1 MSLVRTIKLYR
12 ALSPPQK
19 KIIRDK
25 WIELTMPPERWL
37 QFLGELA
44 RFDKEGDASR
54 KAFGWTAGICCVV
67 ALISVVF
74 GLPMGIEMG
83 GAVGQLMVILP
94 LAVLGLGILAL
105 IVFLALKRI
114 DIANNLRLFVA
125 PLIAILREEMDP
137 KEKLAL
143 TMDFRGG
150 THKSKIQDETEQ
162 DPGRFRYPKIKETQ
176 YLDPWFDGRAQL
188 ADGGALEWH
197 VVDRIRKRVITKK
210 NLRGN
215 KVKTKTKYKG
225 KRLMD
230 VRLGLRQKEYGLAR
244 GAEAAAGGSQVR
256 VAVREGESRNLF
268 KLRRVTTFSE
278 LDSVVD
284 LDEFLDLLATA
295 YRQVSLEARS

>member
-19 KIIRDK
+19 KIIREK
-25 WIELTMPPERWL
+25 WVEFTMPPESWL

-54 KAFGWTAGICCVV
+54 KAFGWTAGISFI
-67 ALISVVF
+67 ATFF
-74 GLPMGIEMG
+74 GLFCIPIGMEIG
-83 GAVGQLMVILP
+83 GVAGHALAFVPLVAV
-94 LAVLGLGILAL
+94 GLGILAL
-105 IVFLALKRI
+105 IVYFSLKRI

-125 PLIAILREEMDP
+125 PLIAVLREEMDP

-150 THKSKIQDETEQ
+150 AHKSKIQNQTKE
-162 DPGRFRYPKIKETQ
+162 DPGRFRYPKITETH

-188 ADGGALEWH
+188 ADGGILEWH
-197 VVDRIRKRVITKK
+197 IVDRIRKREITKR
-210 NLRGN
+210 NQRGN
-215 KVKTKTKYKG
+215 KIKTKTKVKG

-230 VRLGLRQKEYGLAR
+230 VRLGLRQKDYGLAR
-244 GAEAAAGGSQVR
+244 GDETAGESPVR

-268 KLRRVTTFSE
+268 KLRRVKIFTE
-278 LDSVVD
+278 LDSVVE
-284 LDEFLDLLATA
+284 LDDFLDLLATA

>member
-25 WIELTMPPERWL
+25 WIEFTMPPEMWL
-37 QFLGELA
+37 QFLKELA

-54 KAFGWTAGICCVV
+54 KAVGWTAGIAFIAAFLSIFV
-67 ALISVVF
+67 
-74 GLPMGIEMG
+74 LPVGMELG
-83 GAVGQLMVILP
+83 GPVGQLLVLLP
-94 LAVLGLGILAL
+94 LAAVGLGILAL
-105 IVFLALKRI
+105 IVFFALKRI

-150 THKSKIQDETEQ
+150 NHKSKIQDETKH
-162 DPGRFRYPKIKETQ
+162 DPGRFRYPKIKETH

-188 ADGGALEWH
+188 ADGGILEWH
-197 VVDRIRKRVITKK
+197 VVDRIRKREITKK
-210 NLRGN
+210 TPRG
-215 KVKTKTKYKG
+215 KIKSKTKYKG

-244 GAEAAAGGSQVR
+244 GDQAAGDGSQVR

-268 KLRRVTTFSE
+268 KLRRVKIFTA